1 MANRHRKE
9 SFALFA
15 MKKISI
21 ALALLAFWVSTPI
34 VSAQRQME
42 KLGRGIVAVRTGTST
57 AYVGWRLLGT
67 DAENVGFN
75 LLRSANGAAPAQLNG
90 ALITSTCNFT
100 DSTINFAV
108 SNAYFIQPVV
118 SGVTQAL
125 STPFGLVANPAT
137 QQYLNIPLQ
146 QPAGGTTADG
156 VPYTYNANDCSAAD
170 LDGDGEYEIVLKW
183 DPTNS
188 KDNSQSGFTG
198 NVFLDAYKLNGTL
211 LWRID
216 LGENI
221 RAGAHYT
228 QFMVYDLDGDGRAE
242 IACKT
247 APGTKDGLGAYVD
260 GNASFTVYTN
270 GSGYILSGPE
280 YFTIFDGLTGA
291 KLAHTNYVP
300 GRGTV
305 SDWGDSYGNRVD
317 RFLGGIAYLDGVRPS
332 VVMCRG
338 YYTRTTLAAWDWR
351 NGVLTQRWLFDT
363 GHSGGPYSDYK
374 EQGNHQLSVADV
386 DADGRDEIIYG
397 ACTIDDD
404 GTGLYTTGLRHGDA
418 LHVSDLDPA
427 RPGYERW
434 GIHETAS
441 TPGSALTATATGEIL
456 WLTPNADVGR
466 GVAADLNATF
476 PGAEVWG
483 GTSGLRSIDN
493 QSAGSSPSSSNF
505 AVWWDADLLREL
517 EDGTSITKYGGGTLL
532 SASGAASNN
541 STKSTPNLSADFF
554 GDWREEVIWRTSDNQ
569 SLRIYTTT
577 TVATNRL
584 VTLMHDPM
592 YRVAIAWQNTAY
604 NQPPH
609 PGFYIGPQMYPAPLT
624 PTSPAQL
631 AWRGGNGGNVW
642 DAAGNWFSNGIWTN
656 NLTTNYTSG
665 NSVLFD
671 LRASNNTSVAI
682 SGTISP
688 ASVTVFSPGNFT
700 FSGSGTLSGSGKL
713 VKAGPG
719 KLSIAN
725 TNNYTGNT
733 VVSGGQLIV
742 NGALTASPVLVE
754 SRGEPWGRARIGGA
768 GKLGQGLTVQ
778 KDCGVVVGAG
788 TNSPGTF
795 TITNSLTELGGVVNQ
810 FDLSNDPSGVT
821 KTNDRI
827 NVIGNVTLSGTN
839 IIEITQLD
847 GALGGGVYPLITYT
861 GTLSGGLNNL
871 TLTGN
876 FIQGVALT
884 NPPGMIALVATI
896 PASVPNAPSSLNVTA
911 AGAYQINLS
920 WVDNAADENAFFIER
935 ATGSP
940 AGFAPIAQNPANDTS
955 YVDATVS
962 ASTTYYYR
970 VYATNLAG
978 LSPFS
983 NTNNA
988 TTTPPPTSLVWR
1000 GDGSG
1005 NVWDAGG
1012 AFNWSDGAN
1021 LVVFNDG
1028 ALALFDQSGSNNA
1041 PVSLNGSLQPN
1052 SVTVNATKNYTFT
1065 GNGNLAGG
1073 MALTK
1078 SSSGTLTVNTT
1089 NTFSGGVNLNT
1100 GILSL
1105 GNGSAAG
1112 TGAIRFNG
1120 GTLTFSGSGQPTYA
1134 NPLTI
1139 NSNSTINSAG
1149 DDNNIVSGTWSGS
1162 ATATLNI
1169 NVASGTFTIGGN
1181 MTGFPGTV
1189 ALGNSAGFF
1198 RFNGSSGSANTAFDL
1213 GTGTATLNN
1222 RNGVTVTLGALSG
1235 GSGTFLSG
1243 AGANN
1248 APSFY
1253 IVGGKNLN
1261 TTFAGTIRDANS
1273 VRTTTITKVGTGAW
1287 TLTGSN
1293 TYSGTTTVSAGRL
1306 IVNGNQSAA
1315 TNLVTVATSGTL
1327 GGSGIIGGNT
1337 TVQGTLAPGTSIGRL
1352 SFNTNLTLSAGSTSQ
1367 FEISKNPFTNDQ
1379 AAVTGSVTFGGTLDV
1394 LNTSI
1399 EALEAGDNFQLF
1411 SAANY
1416 LGAFANY
1423 ELPALDLGL
1432 AWNTSQLATN
1442 GRLWV
1447 VSTNPPVINGYNLS
1461 GGNFSFSG
1469 TAGTPNWNFD
1479 VLTSTNVAL
1488 PVASWSNTA
1497 TGQFDASGAF
1507 NVTLPVN
1514 PATPQRFYLLRAR

>member
-1 MANRHRKE
+1 MITSR
-9 SFALFA
+9 
-15 MKKISI
+15 SI
-21 ALALLAFWVSTPI
+21 ALLLAI
-34 VSAQRQME
+34 VSVAPSAFSQRQME
-42 KLGRGIVAVRTGTST
+42 KLGRGIVAVRTGTSS

-75 LLRSANGAAPAQLNG
+75 VLRSANGATAVQLNG
-90 ALITSTCNFT
+90 SLITNSCNFT
-100 DSTINFAV
+100 DSTINYAV
-108 SNAYFIQPVV
+108 SNAYLIQPVV

-125 STPFGLVANPAT
+125 SAPFGLAANLPT
-137 QQYLNIPLQ
+137 QQYINIPLSK
-146 QPAGGTTADG
+146 PADG
-156 VPYTYNANDCSAAD
+156 TNGSGPFTYSPNDCSAAD
-170 LDGDGEYEIVLKW
+170 LDGDGEYEIIVKW
-183 DPTNS
+183 DPSNS

-198 NVFLDAYKLNGTL
+198 NVFLDAYKLNGTFM
-211 LWRID
+211 WRID
-216 LGENI
+216 LGQNI

-247 APGTKDGLGAYVD
+247 APGTRDGLGNYVD
-260 GNASFTVYTN
+260 GNAAFSVYTN
-270 GSGYILSGPE
+270 SGGYILSGPE
-280 YFTIFDGLTGA
+280 YFTIFNGLNGA

-317 RFLGGIAYLDGVRPS
+317 RFLAGIAYLDGVRPS

-363 GHSGGPYSDYK
+363 GHSGGPYSAYK

-386 DADGRDEIIYG
+386 DADGRDEIVYG

-418 LHVSDLDPA
+418 LHVTDMDPF

-434 GIHETAS
+434 GIHETTS
-441 TPGSALTATATGEIL
+441 TPGSALTATATGEVL

-466 GVAADLNATF
+466 GVAADLNSTF
-476 PGAEVWG
+476 PGVEMWG
-483 GTSGLRSIDN
+483 GTSGLRSVDN

-505 AVWWDADLLREL
+505 AVWWDSDLLREL

-532 SASGAASNN
+532 SPSGLASNN
-541 STKSTPNLSADFF
+541 STKSTPNLSADLF
-554 GDWREEVIWRTSDNQ
+554 GDWREEVIWRTSGNTN
-569 SLRIYTTT
+569 LYIYTTT

-624 PTSPAQL
+624 PTSTAQL

-642 DAAGNWFSNGIWTN
+642 DAAGNWFINGIWTN
-656 NLTTNYTSG
+656 NITTNYTTG

-671 LRASNNTSVAI
+671 LRASNNTSI
-682 SGTISP
+682 TLSGTISP
-688 ASVTVFSPGNFT
+688 ASVTVFSASNITFT
-700 FSGSGTLSGSGKL
+700 GSGALSGSGKL
-713 VKAGPG
+713 IKAGPG
-719 KLSIAN
+719 KLFIAN
-725 TNNYTGNT
+725 TNHYSGNT

-742 NGALTASPVLVE
+742 NGALTASPIILE
-754 SRGEPWGRARIGGA
+754 SRGEPWGRARISGV

-778 KDCGVVVGAG
+778 KDCGIIVGAG

-795 TITNSLTELGGVVNQ
+795 TITNGLTELGGAVNQ

-827 NVIGNVTLSGTN
+827 NVIGNLTLTGTN

-847 GALGGGVYPLITYT
+847 GGLGGGVYPLITYT

-871 TLTGN
+871 TLAGS
-876 FIQGVALT
+876 FIQTVALT
-884 NPPGMIALVATI
+884 NPPGMIALVAAI
-896 PASVPNAPSSLNVTA
+896 PASVPNAPSSLTA
-911 AGAYQINLS
+911 TEAGAYQINLS
-920 WVDNAADENAFFIER
+920 WTDNSSDENAFFIER

-940 AGFAPIAQNPANDTS
+940 SGFAQIAQNPANDTS

-962 ASTTYYYR
+962 PSTTYYYR

-983 NTNNA
+983 NTNSA
-988 TTTPPPTSLVWR
+988 TTTPPPASLVWR

-1021 LVVFNDG
+1021 LVVFNNG
-1028 ALALFDQSGSNNA
+1028 ALALFDQSGSNNS
-1041 PVSLNGSLQPN
+1041 PVILSGSLQPA
-1052 SVTVNATKNYTFT
+1052 SVTVNASKNYTLS

-1078 SSSGTLTVNTT
+1078 TNSGTFTVNTT
-1089 NTFSGGVNLNT
+1089 NTFTGGVNLNAGT
-1100 GILSL
+1100 VSL
-1105 GNGSAAG
+1105 GNNAAAG
-1112 TGAIRFNG
+1112 IGAIRFNG

-1134 NPLTI
+1134 NALTV
-1139 NSNSTINSAG
+1139 NSNGTINSAG
-1149 DDNNIVSGTWSGS
+1149 ENNNIVSGAWTGS
-1162 ATATLNI
+1162 SAATLNI
-1169 NVASGTFTIGGN
+1169 NIPSGTFTIGGN
-1181 MTGFPGTV
+1181 ITGYPGKV
-1189 ALGNSAGFF
+1189 ALGSSSGTF
-1198 RFNGSSGSANTAFDL
+1198 RFHGSSGSPNTSFDL
-1213 GTGTATLNN
+1213 GTGTSTLNN
-1222 RNGVTVTLGALSG
+1222 RNGITVTLGALSG

-1243 AGANN
+1243 AGSVN

-1253 IVGGKNLN
+1253 IVGEKNLS
-1261 TTFAGTIRDANS
+1261 TTFAGTIRDAS
-1273 VRTTTITKVGTGAW
+1273 SARTTTITKTGTAVW

-1293 TYSGTTTVSAGRL
+1293 TYSGTTTVSAGTL
-1306 IVNGNQSAA
+1306 LVNGSHSAA
-1315 TNLVTVATSGTL
+1315 TNTVTVAIVGTL
-1327 GGSGIIGGNT
+1327 GGTGIIGGNT
-1337 TVQGTLAPGTSIGRL
+1337 TINGELAPGVTIGTL
-1352 SFNTNLTLSAGSTSQ
+1352 TFNGNLQLNSTATVSMD
-1367 FEISKNPFTNDQ
+1367 ISKNPLANDQ
-1379 AAVTGSVTFGGTLDV
+1379 VIVAGTLTHGGTLDV
-1394 LNTSI
+1394 VNTSI
-1399 EALEAGDNFQLF
+1399 ETFEAGDNFQLF
-1411 SAANY
+1411 DAADQVGVFNTIT
-1416 LGAFANY
+1416 
-1423 ELPALDLGL
+1423 LPALESGL
-1432 AWNTSQLATN
+1432 IWNTAQLSTN
-1442 GRLWV
+1442 GHIWV
-1447 VSTNPPVINGYNLS
+1447 VSTAPPIITQSTTDGVNFALS
-1461 GGNFSFSG
+1461 GTS
-1469 TAGTPNWNFD
+1469 GTPNWSYD
-1479 VLTSTNVAL
+1479 VISSTNIAL
-1488 PVASWSNTA
+1488 PFSQWTSIAV
-1497 TGQFDASGAF
+1497 GQFDASGNF
-1507 NVTLPVN
+1507 NVSVPLN
-1514 PATPQRFYLLRAR
+1514 PSEPRRFYALRPL

>member
-1 MANRHRKE
+1 MRKIR
-9 SFALFA
+9 FCLLVLA
-15 MKKISI
+15 M
-21 ALALLAFWVSTPI
+21 LLVVPVAF
-34 VSAQRQME
+34 AQRQME
-42 KLGRGIVAVRTGTST
+42 KLGRGVVAVRTGTST
-57 AYVGWRLLGT
+57 SYVGWRLLGT

-75 LLRSANGAAPAQLNG
+75 VLRSANGAAATQLNG
-90 ALITSTCNFT
+90 SLITNSCNFT
-100 DSTINFAV
+100 DSTINYAV

-118 SGVTQAL
+118 SGVTQTL
-125 STPFGLVANPAT
+125 SAPFGLAANPPT
-137 QQYLNIPLQ
+137 QQYLNIPLAK
-146 QPAGGTTADG
+146 PADG
-156 VPYTYNANDCSAAD
+156 TNGSGPFTYSPNDCSAAD
-170 LDGDGEYEIVLKW
+170 LDGDGEYEIIVKW
-183 DPTNS
+183 DPSNS

-198 NVFLDAYKLNGTL
+198 NVFLDAYKVNGTFM
-211 LWRID
+211 WRID
-216 LGENI
+216 LGPNI

-242 IACKT
+242 LACKT
-247 APGTKDGLGAYVD
+247 APGTKDGLGAFVD
-260 GNASFTVYTN
+260 GNASFAVYTN
-270 GSGYILSGPE
+270 SGGYILSGPE

-300 GRGTV
+300 GRGNV

-317 RFLGGIAYLDGVRPS
+317 RFLAGIAYLDGVRPS

-418 LHVSDLDPA
+418 LHVSDLDPS

-434 GIHETAS
+434 GIHETAN

-466 GVAADLNATF
+466 GVAADVNAAF
-476 PGAEVWG
+476 PGVEVWG
-483 GTSGLRSIDN
+483 GTSGLRSVDN

-517 EDGTSITKYGGGTLL
+517 EDGTSVTKYGGGTLL

-554 GDWREEVIWRTSDNQ
+554 GDWREEVIWRTSNN
-569 SLRIYTTT
+569 SNLCIYTTT

-624 PTSPAQL
+624 PTSTAQL

-642 DAAGNWFSNGIWTN
+642 DAVGNWFINGIWTN
-656 NLTTNYTSG
+656 NVTTNYTSG

-671 LRASNNTSVAI
+671 LRASNHTSVAI
-682 SGTISP
+682 SGPISP
-688 ASVTVFSPGNFT
+688 ASVTVFSPSDFT

-713 VKAGPG
+713 IKAGPG

-742 NGALTASPVLVE
+742 NGALTASPVIIE
-754 SRGEPWGRARIGGA
+754 SRGEPWGRAKIGGV

-778 KDCGVVVGAG
+778 KDCGIVVGAG

-795 TITNSLTELGGVVNQ
+795 TITNGLTELGGVVNQ
-810 FDLSNDPSGVT
+810 FDLSNDPTGVT
-821 KTNDRI
+821 RTNDRV

-871 TLTGN
+871 TLTGS
-876 FIQGVALT
+876 FIQGVTLT

-896 PASVPNAPSSLNVTA
+896 PASVPNAPSSLTATA

-920 WVDNAADENAFFIER
+920 WVDNASDENAFFIER

-940 AGFAPIAQNPANDTS
+940 AGFSQIAQNPANDTS

-962 ASTTYYYR
+962 PSTTYYYR

-978 LSPFS
+978 LSLFS
-983 NTNNA
+983 NTNSA

-1028 ALALFDQSGSNNA
+1028 ALVLFDQSGSNNS
-1041 PVSLNGSLQPN
+1041 PVSLSGALQPN
-1052 SVTVNATKNYTFT
+1052 SVTINASKNYTFT
-1065 GNGNLAGG
+1065 GNGILAGS

-1078 SSSGTLTVNTT
+1078 TNSGTLTVNTT
-1089 NTFSGGVNLNT
+1089 NTFSGGINLNAGT
-1100 GILSL
+1100 VSL
-1105 GNGSAAG
+1105 GNSAAAG
-1112 TGAIRFNG
+1112 TGALRFNG
-1120 GTLTFSGSGQPTYA
+1120 GNLTFSGSGQPSYA
-1134 NPLTI
+1134 NALTI
-1139 NSNSTINSAG
+1139 NSNSTILSQGGN
-1149 DDNNIVSGTWSGS
+1149 NNIVSGTWSGS

-1169 NVASGTFTIGGN
+1169 SMASGTFTIGGN

-1213 GTGTATLNN
+1213 GTGTVTLNN

-1243 AGANN
+1243 AGSVN

-1261 TTFAGTIRDANS
+1261 TTFAGTIMDSSS
-1273 VRTTTITKVGTGAW
+1273 VRTTTITKVGSDAW
-1287 TLTGSN
+1287 TLTGNNS
-1293 TYSGTTTVSAGRL
+1293 YSGTTTVSAGKL
-1306 IVNGNQSAA
+1306 IVNGNHAAA
-1315 TNLVTVATSGTL
+1315 TNTVTVASAGTL
-1327 GGSGIIGGNT
+1327 GGIGIIGGNT
-1337 TVQGTLAPGTSIGRL
+1337 TVNGQLSPGVTIGTLT
-1352 SFNTNLTLSAGSTSQ
+1352 FNGHLQLNSTATASMD
-1367 FEISKNPFTNDQ
+1367 ISKNPLANDQ
-1379 AAVTGSVTFGGTLDV
+1379 VIVSGTLTNGGALNV
-1394 LNTSI
+1394 VNTSI
-1399 EALEAGDNFQLF
+1399 ETLEAGDNFQLF
-1411 SAANY
+1411 SAANHV
-1416 LGAFANY
+1416 GTFNTIT
-1423 ELPALDLGL
+1423 LPALESGLIWKTDL
-1432 AWNTSQLATN
+1432 LATN
-1442 GRLWV
+1442 GQIWV
-1447 VSTNPPVINGYNLS
+1447 VSTAPPVITQSSADGV
-1461 GGNFSFSG
+1461 NFNFSG
-1469 TAGTPNWNFD
+1469 TSGTPNWSYD
-1479 VLTSTNVAL
+1479 VISSTDIAL
-1488 PVASWSNTA
+1488 PFNQWSSVGS
-1497 TGQFDASGAF
+1497 GQFDGSGNF
-1507 NVTLPVN
+1507 NFSAALN
-1514 PATPQRFYLLRAR
+1514 PSEPKRFYALRPK